1 MRQRISPQPVR
12 EFMIYFLCLSLIL
25 ATGCLVM
32 LRNFT
37 IKKRLLINAIAVG
50 IAMLIM
56 LLLLISQS
64 SQQSNLSQL
73 RLDIATLQ
81 TDVLTLRRNEK
92 DFLMR
97 REMAYHEKY
106 QQVFKKLQSDI
117 SHLKSGLHEA
127 DIDTDPLDD
136 FARQTEIYQQQFAQA
151 VSLWQQVGLDPQS
164 GLYGGL
170 RKAAHELEQQFKQVQ
185 NDAMLV
191 SLLQLRRAEK
201 DFMLRLDLKYLDTF
215 QTEFSRFQGMLE
227 QSALQQAAT
236 AYQQAFV
243 ALVQGQQAIGLDQ
256 EQGVMKQMRAAIH
269 ETEQSLQRMS
279 EDTEKAV
286 DDAVQLTQSIA
297 FTLFVLVLVSV
308 LILVMLTSRSIVQP
322 ITNVCRTIG
331 LIRAENDFRQRVD
344 VQGNDEMTAL
354 ATDFN
359 YMLSDFQDLVRSVN
373 QALEM
378 LDVATAELAKS
389 TADTSRGMGQQ
400 QMESDMVAPAVTEMG
415 ATIDEIANNTENTAN
430 KAEATN
436 RNATHGMKEVEQTV
450 ARISSLS
457 NDLQQAALVMG
468 ELEKDSTTIG
478 SVLDVIRGIAEQTN
492 LLALNAAIEAAR
504 AGEQGRGFA
513 VVADEVRS
521 LAQRTAESTRQIEQ
535 IITGLQSRT
544 KAIVQSM
551 NSCRE
556 QGTSSVEQAGMA
568 SKLLSAITLDVSTIM
583 DMTTQIATAI
593 EEQSHVAAEVNKNV
607 VRIRDISQ
615 ESLVIAQHNAQ
626 ISEEVAVQAA
636 RLHHTVDRFK
646 A

>member
-1 MRQRISPQPVR
+1 
-12 EFMIYFLCLSLIL
+12 
-25 ATGCLVM
+25 
-32 LRNFT
+32 
-37 IKKRLLINAIAVG
+37 
-50 IAMLIM
+50 
-56 LLLLISQS
+56 
-64 SQQSNLSQL
+64 
-73 RLDIATLQ
+73 
-81 TDVLTLRRNEK
+81 
-92 DFLMR
+92 
-97 REMAYHEKY
+97 
-106 QQVFKKLQSDI
+106 
-117 SHLKSGLHEA
+117 
-127 DIDTDPLDD
+127 
-136 FARQTEIYQQQFAQA
+136 
-151 VSLWQQVGLDPQS
+151 
-164 GLYGGL
+164 
-170 RKAAHELEQQFKQVQ
+170 
-185 NDAMLV
+185 
-191 SLLQLRRAEK
+191 
-201 DFMLRLDLKYLDTF
+201 
-215 QTEFSRFQGMLE
+215 
-227 QSALQQAAT
+227 
-236 AYQQAFV
+236 
-243 ALVQGQQAIGLDQ
+243 
-256 EQGVMKQMRAAIH
+256 
-269 ETEQSLQRMS
+269 
-279 EDTEKAV
+279 
-286 DDAVQLTQSIA
+286 
-297 FTLFVLVLVSV
+297 VLVSV

-331 LIRAENDFRQRVD
+331 LIRADNDFRQRVE
-344 VQGNDEMTAL
+344 VQGNDEMTTL

-359 YMLSDFQDLVRSVN
+359 HMLSDFQDLVRSVN

-378 LDVATAELAKS
+378 LDVATTELAKS

-400 QMESDMVAPAVTEMG
+400 QMESDMVATAVTEMG

-436 RNATHGMKEVEQTV
+436 RNASHGMKEVEQTV

-535 IITGLQSRT
+535 IITGLQNRT
-544 KAIVQSM
+544 KTIVQSM

-556 QGTSSVEQAGMA
+556 QGESSVEQAGMA

-593 EEQSHVAAEVNKNV
+593 EEQSHVASEVNKNV

-636 RLHHTVDRFK
+636 RLHTTVDRFK

>member
-1 MRQRISPQPVR
+1 
-12 EFMIYFLCLSLIL
+12 
-25 ATGCLVM
+25 M
-32 LRNFT
+32 LRNFS
-37 IKKRLLINAIAVG
+37 IKQRLFINAIAVG
-50 IAMLIM
+50 VAMLMM
-56 LLLLISQS
+56 LLLLMYQS
-64 SQQSNLSQL
+64 SQQNTLSLL
-73 RLDIATLQ
+73 RLEVATLH
-81 TDVLTLRRNEK
+81 TDVLTLRRHEK

-97 REMAYHEKY
+97 RELSYQEKY
-106 QQVFKKLQSDI
+106 HQEFKKLQADI
-117 SHLKSGLHEA
+117 SHLKQGLQQA
-127 DIDTDPLDD
+127 DIDTAPLDD
-136 FARQTEIYQQQFAQA
+136 FARQTQLYQQQFDQA
-151 VSLWQQVGLDPQS
+151 VSLWLEVGLDPKS
-164 GLYGGL
+164 GLYGRL
-170 RKAAHELEQQFKQVQ
+170 REAAHALEQQFKQVQ
-185 NDAMLV
+185 NDTMLV

-201 DFMLRLDLKYLDTF
+201 DFMLRLDLKYLDSF
-215 QTEFSRFQGMLE
+215 QAEFARFQGMLE
-227 QSALQQAAT
+227 QADLQQAAT
-236 AYQQAFV
+236 DYQQAFV

-256 EQGVMKQMRAAIH
+256 EQGVIKQMRAAIH
-269 ETEQSLQRMS
+269 ATEQSLQRMS
-279 EDTEKAV
+279 ADAQTAV
-286 DDAVQLTQSIA
+286 DSAVQTTQSIA

-308 LILVMLTSRSIVQP
+308 LILVMLTSRSILQP
-322 ITNVCRTIG
+322 IENVCRTIG
-331 LIRAENDFRQRVD
+331 FIRAENDFRQRVD

-359 YMLSDFQDLVRSVN
+359 FMLSDFQDLVRSVN

-389 TADTSRGMGQQ
+389 TANTSRGMEQQ
-400 QMESDMVAPAVTEMG
+400 QLESDMVATAVTEMG

-436 RNATHGMKEVEQTV
+436 RNASHSLKEVEQTV

-457 NDLQQAALVMG
+457 NDLQQAAQVMG

-568 SKLLSAITLDVSTIM
+568 SQLLSAITLDVSTIM

-593 EEQSHVAAEVNKNV
+593 EEQSHVASEVNKNV

>member
-1 MRQRISPQPVR
+1 
-12 EFMIYFLCLSLIL
+12 
-25 ATGCLVM
+25 M
-32 LRNFT
+32 LRNFS
-37 IKKRLLINAIAVG
+37 IKQRLLINAIAVG
-50 IAMLIM
+50 VAMLIM
-56 LLLLISQS
+56 LLLLIYQS
-64 SQQSNLSQL
+64 KQQSVLSEL
-73 RLDIATLQ
+73 RLDISTLK
-81 TDVLTLRRNEK
+81 TDVLSLRRHEK

-97 REMAYHEKY
+97 RELPYQDKYHKE
-106 QQVFKKLQSDI
+106 FKELQNHI
-117 SHLKSGLHEA
+117 NHLKEGLQQA
-127 DIDTDPLDD
+127 DIETAPLDD
-136 FARQTEIYQQQFAQA
+136 FARQTQLYQQQFDQA
-151 VSLWQQVGLDPQS
+151 VTLWQEVGLDPQS
-164 GLYGGL
+164 GLYGAL

-185 NDAMLV
+185 NDAMMV

-201 DFMLRLDLKYLDTF
+201 DFMLRLDLKYLDAF
-215 QTEFSRFQGMLE
+215 QAEFSKFQGMLQ
-227 QSALQQAAT
+227 QSELQQAA
-236 AYQQAFV
+236 ASYQQAFV
-243 ALVQGQQAIGLDQ
+243 ALVEGQQAIGLNQD
-256 EQGVMKQMRAAIH
+256 QGVMKQMRAAIH
-269 ETEQSLQRMS
+269 ETEQSMQRMATDA
-279 EDTEKAV
+279 ELAV
-286 DDAVQLTQSIA
+286 DSAVKLTQSIA
-297 FTLFVLVLVSV
+297 FTLFILVLVSV

-331 LIRAENDFRQRVD
+331 LIRADNDFRQRVE
-344 VQGNDEMTAL
+344 VQGNDEMTTL

-359 YMLSDFQDLVRSVN
+359 HMLSDFQDLVRSVN

-378 LDVATAELAKS
+378 LDVATTELAKS

-400 QMESDMVAPAVTEMG
+400 QMESDMVATAVTEMG

-436 RNATHGMKEVEQTV
+436 RNASHGMKEVEQTV

-535 IITGLQSRT
+535 IITGLQNRT
-544 KAIVQSM
+544 KTIVQSM

-556 QGTSSVEQAGMA
+556 QGESSVEQAGMA

-593 EEQSHVAAEVNKNV
+593 EEQSHVASEVNKNV

-636 RLHHTVDRFK
+636 RLHTTVDRFK

>member
-1 MRQRISPQPVR
+1 
-12 EFMIYFLCLSLIL
+12 
-25 ATGCLVM
+25 M
-32 LRNFT
+32 LRNFS
-37 IKKRLLINAIAVG
+37 IKQRLLINAIAVG
-50 IAMLIM
+50 VAMLIM
-56 LLLLISQS
+56 LLLLIYQS
-64 SQQSNLSQL
+64 SQQSRLSEL
-73 RLDIATLQ
+73 RLDIASLH
-81 TDVLTLRRNEK
+81 TDVLTLRRHEK

-97 REMAYHEKY
+97 RELSYQEKY
-106 QQVFKKLQSDI
+106 HQEFKTLQSHI
-117 SHLKSGLHEA
+117 SHLKQGLQQA
-127 DIDTDPLDD
+127 DIDTAALDD
-136 FARQTEIYQQQFAQA
+136 FARQTELYQQQFDLA
-151 VSLWQQVGLDPQS
+151 VNLWQQVGLDPQS

-185 NDAMLV
+185 NDTMLV

-215 QTEFSRFQGMLE
+215 QAEFSRFEGLLE
-227 QSALQQAAT
+227 QSALQQAAV

-243 ALVQGQQAIGLDQ
+243 ALVQGQQEIGLDQ
-256 EQGVMKQMRAAIH
+256 EQGVMKKMRSAIH

-279 EDTEKAV
+279 KDAETAV

-322 ITNVCRTIG
+322 IANVCRTIG
-331 LIRAENDFRQRVD
+331 LIRADNDFRQRVE

-359 YMLSDFQDLVRSVN
+359 FMLSDFQDLVRSVN

-400 QMESDMVAPAVTEMG
+400 QMESDMVATAVTEMG

-436 RNATHGMKEVEQTV
+436 KNAAHGMKEVEQTV
-450 ARISSLS
+450 ARISSLA

-521 LAQRTAESTRQIEQ
+521 LAQRTAESTRQIEH
-535 IITGLQSRT
+535 IIAGLQSRT

-568 SKLLSAITLDVSTIM
+568 SQLLSAITLDVSTIM

-593 EEQSHVAAEVNKNV
+593 EEQSHVASEVNKNV

-626 ISEEVAVQAA
+626 ISEEVAAQAA

>member
-1 MRQRISPQPVR
+1 
-12 EFMIYFLCLSLIL
+12 
-25 ATGCLVM
+25 M
-32 LRNFT
+32 LRNFS
-37 IKKRLLINAIAVG
+37 IKQRLLINAIAVG
-50 IAMLIM
+50 VAMLIM
-56 LLLLISQS
+56 LLLLIYQS
-64 SQQSNLSQL
+64 SQQSSLSQL

-97 REMAYHEKY
+97 RELSYQEKY
-106 QQVFKKLQSDI
+106 HQVFKKLQSHI
-117 SHLKSGLHEA
+117 SQLKQGLQQA
-127 DIDTDPLDD
+127 DIDTAPLDD
-136 FARQTEIYQQQFAQA
+136 FARQTEIYQQQFDQA
-151 VSLWQQVGLDPQS
+151 VSLSQQVGLDPQS

-215 QTEFSRFQGMLE
+215 QAEFSRFNGMLD
-227 QSALQQAAT
+227 QSSLQQAAA

-243 ALVQGQQAIGLDQ
+243 ELVQGQQAIGLNQ

-279 EDTEKAV
+279 EDAEKAV
-286 DDAVQLTQSIA
+286 DNAVQLTQSIA
-297 FTLFVLVLVSV
+297 FTLFVLVLISV

-331 LIRAENDFRQRVD
+331 LIRADNDFRQRVD

-354 ATDFN
+354 ANDFN
-359 YMLSDFQDLVRSVN
+359 HMLSDFQDLVRSVN

-400 QMESDMVAPAVTEMG
+400 QMESDMVATAVTEMG

-436 RNATHGMKEVEQTV
+436 KNASHGMREVEQTV

-593 EEQSHVAAEVNKNV
+593 EEQSHVASEVNKNV

-626 ISEEVAVQAA
+626 ISEEVAAQAA
-636 RLHHTVDRFK
+636 RLHQTVDRFK